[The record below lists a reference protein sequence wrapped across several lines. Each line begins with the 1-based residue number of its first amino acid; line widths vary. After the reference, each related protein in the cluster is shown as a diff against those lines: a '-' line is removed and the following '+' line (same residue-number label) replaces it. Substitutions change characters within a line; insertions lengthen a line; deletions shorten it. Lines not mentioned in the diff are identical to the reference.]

1 MSACFLQLVHTLS
14 FLSQESEKFAHFR
27 ERLSQ
32 LQRQADIQVGIHPDI
47 QVGIHPD
54 IQVGIHP
61 DMQAEQKVGIP
72 TSVLASVSTDEH
84 WKELFVGHYK
94 QD

>member
-14 FLSQESEKFAHFR
+14 FLPQESEKFAHFR

-32 LQRQADIQVGIHPDI
+32 LQRQADI